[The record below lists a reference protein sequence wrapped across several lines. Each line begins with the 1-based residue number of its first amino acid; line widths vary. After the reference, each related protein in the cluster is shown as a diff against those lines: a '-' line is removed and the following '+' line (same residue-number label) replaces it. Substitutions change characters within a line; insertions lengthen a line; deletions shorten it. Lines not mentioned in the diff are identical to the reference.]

1 MSIPGMVSKFGHGF
15 VVNLVLLA
23 KHLGLPPDKAFFGAA
38 DHLDEL
44 VLPDRFRG
52 TPVEQALEGFRKAVL
67 WHQPGSMDRE
77 DHAMAVQALHR
88 LAIAIDQELGIRD
101 ADVGQYE

>member
-1 MSIPGMVSKFGHGF
+1 MTSKFGRGF

-38 DHLDEL
+38 DHLDEMI
-44 VLPDRFRG
+44 LPDRFRG
-52 TPVEQALEGFRKAVL
+52 TEVEQALESFRKAVL

-77 DHAMAVQALHR
+77 DHATAIHALHR
-88 LAIAIDQELGIRD
+88 LAIAIDRELGIKD
-101 ADVGQYE
+101 PDVGQYD

>member
-1 MSIPGMVSKFGHGF
+1 MGSKFGHGF
-15 VVNLVLLA
+15 VLNLVLLA

-52 TPVEQALEGFRKAVL
+52 TEVEQALESFRKAVL
-67 WHQPGSMDRE
+67 WHQAGSMDRE
-77 DHAMAVQALHR
+77 DHTAAVLALHR
-88 LAIAIDQELGIRD
+88 LAVAIDRELGIKD
-101 ADVGQYE
+101 PDVGEYD

>member
-1 MSIPGMVSKFGHGF
+1 MTSRFGHGF
-15 VVNLVLLA
+15 VTSLVLLA

-38 DHLDEL
+38 DHLDEM

-52 TPVEQALEGFRKAVL
+52 TEVEQALESFRKAVL

-77 DHAMAVQALHR
+77 DHAAAVHALHR
-88 LAIAIDQELGIRD
+88 LAMAIDRELGVKD
-101 ADVGQYE
+101 PDVGEYD

>member
-1 MSIPGMVSKFGHGF
+1 MTSKFGRGF

-38 DHLDEL
+38 DHLDEMI
-44 VLPDRFRG
+44 LPDRFRG
-52 TPVEQALEGFRKAVL
+52 TEVEQALEGFRKAVL

-77 DHAMAVQALHR
+77 DYTTAMFALYR
-88 LAIAIDQELGIRD
+88 LAIAIDSELGIKDPD
-101 ADVGQYE
+101 AGQYD

>member
-1 MSIPGMVSKFGHGF
+1 MTSKFGHGF

-23 KHLGLPPDKAFFGAA
+23 KHLGLPPDQAFFGAA
-38 DHLDEL
+38 DHLDEM

-52 TPVEQALEGFRKAVL
+52 TGVEQALESLRKAVL

-77 DHAMAVQALHR
+77 DHATAVQALHR
-88 LAIAIDQELGIRD
+88 LAIAIDGEFGIQD
-101 ADVGQYE
+101 PDVGQYD